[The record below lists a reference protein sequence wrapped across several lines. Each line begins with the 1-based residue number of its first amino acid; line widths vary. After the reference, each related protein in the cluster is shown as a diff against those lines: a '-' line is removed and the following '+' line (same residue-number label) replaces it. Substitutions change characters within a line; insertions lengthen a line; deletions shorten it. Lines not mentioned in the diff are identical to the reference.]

1 MVLQIQFYV
10 ELMWILWNT
19 RSFGVESLV
28 WVGTVVDDLQFSLF
42 VEESVTSLQV
52 ALAVPLLITELTV
65 VPVSGVVTVS
75 V

>member
-1 MVLQIQFYV
+1 
-10 ELMWILWNT
+10 MWIFWNT